1 MTLTAA
7 LIALPIFLAGLG
19 VILYG
24 MGSMSGGADEASEA
38 QLNALVYGDWP
49 DVPSFLLDREEAS
62 RNAITNEG
70 D

>member
-24 MGSMSGGADEASEA
+24 MGSMSGGADEASDAE
-38 QLNALVYGDWP
+38 
-49 DVPSFLLDREEAS
+49 LDRLMLRDHPWVPLAGRRPEKG
-62 RNAITNEG
+62 RKL
-70 D
+70 